1 MSNVKSEALTRA
13 KSPKMGRVIKNG
25 PLQALQNSKFVK
37 NLKEIGKAFK
47 TTLEVE
53 NKAVEFNPEEREAFN
68 EEMMR
73 QIAIDNDY
81 RGL

>member
-13 KSPKMGRVIKNG
+13 KSPKLGRVIKEG
-25 PLQALQNSKFVK
+25 PLQALQSTKLVK

-53 NKAVEFNPEEREAFN
+53 NKAVEFNPEAREAYN

-73 QIAIDNDY
+73 QIAIENDY
-81 RGL
+81 RGM